1 MKPIVHKNKKNGLI
15 SIEFRG
21 IKKVNYEKIF
31 DLLNA
36 EELTIYTE
44 HFNIM
49 NEESVSLLNSINKL
63 TENAVHTDL
72 KNTQLILRN
81 LIKRRFMSNI
91 LIVDGVIET
100 FDDKILLHNLTN
112 GLLRFFLDINFHE
125 NEVHLLINS
134 KCYEAELIERLD

>member
-49 NEESVSLLNSINKL
+49 NDESVSLLNSINKL

-81 LIKRRFMSNI
+81 LIKRRFISSI
-91 LIVDGVIET
+91 LIVDGVVEN

-112 GLLRFFLDINFHE
+112 GLLRFFLDINFLE
-125 NEVHLLINS
+125 NEVHLLIKS
-134 KCYEAELIERLD
+134 KCYEAKLLERLD

>member
-31 DLLNA
+31 NLLNV

-49 NEESVSLLNSINKL
+49 NEECVSLLDSINKL

-91 LIVDGVIET
+91 LIVDGVFEN

-112 GLLRFFLDINFHE
+112 GLLRFFLDINFLE

-134 KCYEAELIERLD
+134 KCYEAELLERLD